1 MYVNG
6 ITITCIPFL
15 DVLVF
20 FLHYIES
27 EIYYPVKHVIKTS
40 LSICMYINAEYEKI
54 IITSNVI
61 NDQNKL
67 IKM

>member
-1 MYVNG
+1 MYVND

-15 DVLVF
+15 DFLGV

-27 EIYYPVKHVIKTS
+27 EIYYPVIHVIKTF
-40 LSICMYINAEYEKI
+40 LSMYINAEYEKI
-54 IITSNVI
+54 IMTSNVI